1 MPGRGTR
8 LALQAQ
14 AQQERAE
21 REALAEVEAAAEAMR
36 DGRLLRDDT
45 LMAMAAR
52 RARKVNPD
60 LLPERWATWVR
71 KIREAQ
77 E

>member
-1 MPGRGTR
+1 VTGRDQR

-21 REALAEVEAAAEAMR
+21 QDALTEVQAAAEALR
-36 DGRLLRDDT
+36 DGRKLRDDT

-52 RARKVNPD
+52 RAARVNPD
-60 LLPERWATWVR
+60 LLPDRWAAWVR
-71 KIREAQ
+71 EVRAAQ
-77 E
+77 

>member
-1 MPGRGTR
+1 VTGRDQR

-21 REALAEVEAAAEAMR
+21 QDALTEVQAAADALR
-36 DGRLLRDDT
+36 DGRKLRDDT

-52 RARKVNPD
+52 RAARVNPD
-60 LLPERWATWVR
+60 LLPDRWAAWVR
-71 KIREAQ
+71 EVRAAQ
-77 E
+77 